1 MELLLRLNNNGLSMS
16 YSNPEVPHTV
26 NVSRENDVSTFI
38 YLTAGIGIIIAAIFL
53 LIHLCFKLLVPYIPF
68 RYETFLVQDNIADY
82 LKMDEKHSVAQ
93 VHIQRLA
100 DDLARHMAV
109 PQDFSI
115 HIHLSD
121 SAEKNAFATLGG
133 NIIVTQGLIDMISSE
148 NVLAMVVGHEIGHIK
163 NRDPLISAGSSILF
177 NLAVLGVTG
186 GNYGV
191 IQYGSGHLIQSS
203 FSRQQESLADELAL
217 QAVKKQYGHTQG
229 SEEFFQNLLQDDQGL
244 EFLNSHPN
252 TQKRLQAIIATQ
264 NPQQV
269 EKITPLAPEIRAI
282 QNKK

>member
-1 MELLLRLNNNGLSMS
+1 MS